1 MGSENVRFGDISQ
14 NSDTELKE
22 AGLRFFTVLY
32 LPLHRQ
38 IHCFSNKISSVP
50 FSYQHSAVFLVT
62 LRTFHL
68 AFLSEKLF
76 KQQTYSSYLYQNTR
90 FLLLWCCADAVGT
103 YCCVNNLFFSSSYCS
118 QSDKLIRIS
127 DKSGK
132 QRYLVSVTAQ
142 TGEKG
147 LFLRGIR
154 VERAVTV
161 RYIKCSLGGT

>member
-14 NSDTELKE
+14 NSGTELKE

-50 FSYQHSAVFLVT
+50 FSYQHSAVFLVA
-62 LRTFHL
+62 LRIFHL

-103 YCCVNNLFFSSSYCS
+103 YCCVNNLFFPAAIAASLTILSESVTS
-118 QSDKLIRIS
+118 
-127 DKSGK
+127 
-132 QRYLVSVTAQ
+132 LVSRDIWFLSLHRL
-142 TGEKG
+142 ERKG
-147 LFLRGIR
+147 
-154 VERAVTV
+154 
-161 RYIKCSLGGT
+161 CS